1 MKKRVVSAL
10 VFLVIKIS
18 KNINRSK
25 IKRQANECFM
35 IGGKEDDQKSEYVRF
50 KNYDKRITSTFLI
63 NADFEGILL
72 PENNWKQ
79 NLNQPYTS
87 KCKKDVTSGY
97 DYELVYVDNKCSK
110 LLKSHLGND
119 GILLIV

>member
-1 MKKRVVSAL
+1 M
-10 VFLVIKIS
+10 
-18 KNINRSK
+18 
-25 IKRQANECFM
+25 
-35 IGGKEDDQKSEYVRF
+35 
-50 KNYDKRITSTFLI
+50 
-63 NADFEGILL
+63 

-119 GILLIV
+119 GILLIVWLTVVNTVVLWLNKI